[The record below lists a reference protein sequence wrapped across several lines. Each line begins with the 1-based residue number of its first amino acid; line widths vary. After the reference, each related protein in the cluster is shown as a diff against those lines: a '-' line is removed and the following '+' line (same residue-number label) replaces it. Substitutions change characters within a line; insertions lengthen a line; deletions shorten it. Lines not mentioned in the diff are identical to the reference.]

1 MGHREVIPSS
11 SRDTGQHLEVNF
23 WLLISV
29 LQPHCWRTPPPLVCH
44 PIRKYKQTHP
54 LPEFHCLILSFAFTP
69 ISKPRAGPLVWGRD
83 SARSKGLW
91 ARSKGK
97 QQHGQKRIRET
108 SAQNTSVHNY
118 DNNSPKSP
126 SLRFLGVLFALSVLR
141 PLQSEPD
148 PAWAPPYNHTLSRH

>member
-83 SARSKGLW
+83 SARGTLSEKQ
-91 ARSKGK
+91 GK
-97 QQHGQKRIRET
+97 TAAWSET
-108 SAQNTSVHNY
+108 DQRNVCPKHQRTYY

-126 SLRFLGVLFALSVLR
+126 SLRFLGALFAFSVLR
-141 PLQSEPD
+141 PLQSEAD